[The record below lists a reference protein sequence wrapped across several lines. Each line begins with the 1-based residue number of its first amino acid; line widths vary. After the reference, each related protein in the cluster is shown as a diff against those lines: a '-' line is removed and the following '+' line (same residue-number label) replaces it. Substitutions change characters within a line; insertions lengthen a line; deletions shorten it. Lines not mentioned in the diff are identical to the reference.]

1 MLVES
6 KFLPD
11 SLWSWLLLTSEG
23 GLRVIDVWVWF
34 GVVVVSRFD
43 ELDYI
48 TDGQRSI
55 VLCRVYC

>member
-23 GLRVIDVWVWF
+23 DLRVIDVWVWF

-55 VLCRVYC
+55 VLCRMYC

>member
-23 GLRVIDVWVWF
+23 DLRVIDVWVWF